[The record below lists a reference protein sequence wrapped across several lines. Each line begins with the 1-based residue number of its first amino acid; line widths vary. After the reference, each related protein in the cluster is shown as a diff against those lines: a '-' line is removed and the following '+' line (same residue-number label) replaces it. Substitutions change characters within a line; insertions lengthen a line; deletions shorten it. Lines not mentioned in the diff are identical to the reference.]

1 MKQITSFKTTMIIL
15 LTAILSV
22 VASPSKSY
30 AGNALE
36 KARQMKEQTVAT
48 VSEVNEKISD
58 CDADSLQKI
67 VVLKTGASE
76 VSEEAADADEGQGI
90 DVGKIASDAADSTD
104 SVAIVAIISGIA
116 VPFGTLILII
126 YVICRSFTVRKRMKY
141 DLIMRAIDAGHPL
154 PPEFYMTDGPRN
166 RNKLQS
172 GIVWIGWGLALIIL
186 GLMRSR
192 SVLIA
197 AGMIPS
203 FIGLSRLAVFY
214 IEQKNEQQKKEE
226 ASDDAEQA

>member
-15 LTAILSV
+15 VTAILSF
-22 VASPSKSY
+22 VATPAKSY

-36 KARQMKEQTVAT
+36 KARQMKERTVAT
-48 VSEVNEKISD
+48 VSKVNEKISD

-76 VSEEAADADEGQGI
+76 TAEEAAEEDEDPGI
-90 DVGKIASDAADSTD
+90 DVGKIAVDAADSTD
-104 SVAIVAIISGIA
+104 IVAIVAIITSVA
-116 VPFGTLILII
+116 VPFAALILII
-126 YVICRSFTVRKRMKY
+126 YVVCRSFTVRKRMKY

-166 RNKLQS
+166 KNKLQS
-172 GIVWIGWGLALIIL
+172 GIVWIGWGVALIIL
-186 GLMRSR
+186 GLMRNGSFM
-192 SVLIA
+192 IA
-197 AGMIPS
+197 AGMIPT

-214 IEQKNEQQKKEE
+214 LEQKNEQLKKEE